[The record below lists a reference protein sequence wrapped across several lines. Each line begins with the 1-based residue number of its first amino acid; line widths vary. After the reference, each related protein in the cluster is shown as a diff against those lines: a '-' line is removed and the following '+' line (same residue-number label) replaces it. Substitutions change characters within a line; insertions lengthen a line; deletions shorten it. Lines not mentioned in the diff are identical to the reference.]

1 MNKYLARSFLEY
13 STNADREVNETFEA
27 QRDLVIEKIIPDLLD
42 VLDLRSYP
50 IGEGV
55 LYEMIHQRHCHQREE
70 MLRMKKDPS
79 EQAKENIRRH
89 GNSRRKEVI
98 IRQVYQLCI

>member
-1 MNKYLARSFLEY
+1 MPTESQL
-13 STNADREVNETFEA
+13 DVNETFEA
-27 QRDLVIEKIIPDLLD
+27 QRNLVIEKIIPDLLD

-55 LYEMIHQRHCHQREE
+55 LYEMIHQRHRHQREE

-98 IRQVYQLCI
+98 IRRVYQLCI